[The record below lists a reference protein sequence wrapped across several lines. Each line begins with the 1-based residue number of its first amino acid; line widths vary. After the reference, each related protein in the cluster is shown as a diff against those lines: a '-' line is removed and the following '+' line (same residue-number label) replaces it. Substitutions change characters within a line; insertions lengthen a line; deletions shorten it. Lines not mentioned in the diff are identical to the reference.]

1 MLSFGLQILC
11 PSAKVKKRENKDID
25 FMSWSMTAIWKQD
38 DGHFVRFSPELV
50 TFPNP
55 TFDNHV

>member
-1 MLSFGLQILC
+1 MLSFGLQTLC
-11 PSAKVKKRENKDID
+11 PSAKVKKRENKGFD

-38 DGHFVRFSPELV
+38 GGHFVRFSPELI

-55 TFDNHV
+55 MFDNHV